1 MYRIA
6 LDAGHGLHTPGRR
19 CQKQYDPAETREW
32 QLNSRVAEK
41 VEQLL
46 RQYPDAQ
53 VKRMDDVTGAVDIPL
68 AARVTMAN
76 TWKADLYISIHH
88 NAGGG
93 TGIISFCYGSG
104 SAKSYS
110 FRNLV
115 YQHLIDATGN
125 HGNRAEPLAT
135 ANYYVIRHTTMPAVL
150 LELGFMD
157 HPEDIRQ
164 IITED
169 YADKCARGI
178 VAAIVEYAGLQ
189 APGQKPAASGW
200 IQEADGRWWYRN
212 PDGSY
217 PADCWQLIGGRWYHF
232 NTAGW
237 MQTGHITVNGED
249 FWLCDRSGHDE
260 GACMITDSRGVLR
273 AWEV

>member
-1 MYRIA
+1 MIKIA

-19 CQKQYDPAETREW
+19 CLKQYDPAEKREW
-32 QLNSRVAEK
+32 QLNSRVAQK

-46 RQYPDAQ
+46 RQYPYVQ
-53 VKRMDDVTGAVDIPL
+53 VKRLDDVTGTADIPL
-68 AARVTMAN
+68 AARVAAAN

-104 SAKSYS
+104 SAKSFS

-115 YQHLIDATGN
+115 YQRLIDATGN
-125 HGNRAEPLAT
+125 RGNRAEPLAT
-135 ANYYVIRHTTMPAVL
+135 ANFYVIRHTAMPAVL

-157 HPEDIRQ
+157 NPSDIQQ
-164 IITED
+164 IITDD
-169 YADKCARGI
+169 YADKCAQGI

-189 APGQKPAASGW
+189 APEQQPVASGW
-200 IQEADGRWWYRN
+200 TQEADGRWWYRN

-232 NTAGW
+232 DGAGW
-237 MQTGHITVNGED
+237 MQTGHITIGDED
-249 FWLCDRSGHDE
+249 FWLCDQPGHDE
-260 GACMITDSRGVLR
+260 GACMITDSRGAFRV
-273 AWEV
+273 WEV